1 MLACDLVYAS
11 AKARFGES
19 FAKVGLIPD
28 CGGLYFLPKAIGVLK
43 AKELM
48 FTGDLIDAATAK
60 ELGML
65 NDVYEDEELKDKVYD
80 MAARLAASAPLSI
93 SLTKKYLNDHDL
105 TLDEVLAIEETTQAL
120 LMGTDD
126 CKEGIAA
133 FYEKRAPQFTGK

>member
-1 MLACDLVYAS
+1 
-11 AKARFGES
+11 
-19 FAKVGLIPD
+19 
-28 CGGLYFLPKAIGVLK
+28 
-43 AKELM
+43 M

-65 NDVYEDEELKDKVYD
+65 NDVYEDAELKDKVYA